1 MLRGISLALLILVA
15 ALALVIT
22 PAAAARTFPE
32 TNFTVSND
40 KFVDYFDHRGGVRV
54 LGYPISRE
62 FTFLGTRVQFF
73 QRAVLQVTPDGGVG
87 LLNILD
93 EGLLPYTHINGSTF
107 PGPDPGVIA
116 AAPSP
121 GDPDYGTKA
130 IAFVRE
136 YAPDSWQ
143 GMKTNFFSAF
153 SSTVRAEDAFPNG
166 GDTGLLP
173 LINLEIWGLPTSKPT
188 QDPSNG
194 NFVYLRFQRGIMQY
208 DNSSGLTQGVLIGD
222 YLKSVITGRNLPGDL
237 AQDARG
243 SKLYLQY
250 NNGMVNG
257 LNRPGDL
264 PGTDMFAAFE
274 QDGVVVP
281 TPAPAAATPTVAP
294 PTATPAVLPT
304 PTAIAVTGS
313 QPFID
318 QTNAALRLLAEKT
331 PDAYAM
337 VRRNVFRID
346 QTSGAPSYDVANRT
360 LHPREADAF
369 ASNWH
374 FNPDAQLEWY
384 AGLIVHNAVL
394 IQQGLA
400 GQSPTSMESEYQARL
415 QQKAVLSIIET
426 DQPGGQLSGFVADAM
441 GGKEAVFGD
450 WEAPRDPL
458 PTPTPTPGG
467 D

>member
-250 NNGMVNG
+250 NNGMAGG

-281 TPAPAAATPTVAP
+281 TPAPAAAMPTVAP
-294 PTATPAVLPT
+294 APTQAASAAPTMPAT
-304 PTAIAVTGS
+304 IAVTGS
-313 QPFID
+313 PWFVD
-318 QTNAALRLLAEKT
+318 QVNAALKLLA
-331 PDAYAM
+331 DGASAQYSI
-337 VRRNVFRID
+337 VRQYVYRID
-346 QTSGAPSYDVANRT
+346 ESSSPSYDVANRA
-360 LHPREADAF
+360 LNIDEATAF
-369 ASNWH
+369 PANWRSNQ
-374 FNPDAQLEWY
+374 DAQRERL
-384 AGLIVHNAVL
+384 AGLIVHNAIHIEQGVNGQPTTGLDAEVEPRLNQRDVL
-394 IQQGLA
+394 QKIDTTKNGDLYHYLDDVVQGRE
-400 GQSPTSMESEYQARL
+400 GSF
-415 QQKAVLSIIET
+415 T
-426 DQPGGQLSGFVADAM
+426 DWNP
-441 GGKEAVFGD
+441 
-450 WEAPRDPL
+450 PRDPSQ
-458 PTPTPTPGG
+458 
-467 D
+467 